1 MEDLDKTL
9 DIMETDKCTSLLQEN
24 SVRTKKNN
32 IKFTKLNKKNSQ
44 EHLDAQIVSY
54 ERLVRNLIKQ
64 LLNLEKKIRL
74 KYLIP
79 LDEERALK
87 LMGWWNTEVECALED
102 LSKKYRVVHIQRRT
116 VEEFDEKLMAMRA
129 KAKVEIEREVPK
141 LLENLAK
148 EIGSSERFDPKEL
161 SKIYGLDESVLVDLQ
176 VIDPL
181 QKLHESYRKL
191 RDAGFEKQLFKGLED
206 AIRIFVKNIKEV
218 EGIVWS
224 GRSADQR
231 KEYKMNML
239 VALKAGNKKE
249 YVKWNS
255 MQMAVKR
262 LLASLYGVV
271 ALQGFGWEDVDLAAS
286 ITASA
291 REAIREAAFKV
302 EGLE

>member
-74 KYLIP
+74 KYLVP

-102 LSKKYRVVHIQRRT
+102 LSNKYRVVHIQRRT
-116 VEEFDEKLMAMRA
+116 VEEFDAKLMAMRA
-129 KAKVEIEREVPK
+129 KAKFEIEREVPK

-161 SKIYGLDESVLVDLQ
+161 SEIYGLDESVLVDLQ

-181 QKLHESYRKL
+181 QKLHESFRKL
-191 RDAGFEKQLFKGLED
+191 RDAGFEKQLFKGLEE

-231 KEYKMNML
+231 KEYKMKAAKLNINLKEIILNLLSL
-239 VALKAGNKKE
+239 VQQALLPKDRRNSEVISKLKNKLE
-249 YVKWNS
+249 
-255 MQMAVKR
+255 
-262 LLASLYGVV
+262 SL
-271 ALQGFGWEDVDLAAS
+271 
-286 ITASA
+286 
-291 REAIREAAFKV
+291 FKV
-302 EGLE
+302 DSEYDEIISRIKPFFETI

>member
-161 SKIYGLDESVLVDLQ
+161 SEIYGLDESVLVDLQ

-181 QKLHESYRKL
+181 QKLHESFRKL
-191 RDAGFEKQLFKGLED
+191 RDSGFEKQLFKGLED
-206 AIRIFVKNIKEV
+206 AIRIFVKNIKEA

-231 KEYKMNML
+231 KEYKM
-239 VALKAGNKKE
+239 K
-249 YVKWNS
+249 
-255 MQMAVKR
+255 AVKLNINLKEIILS
-262 LLASLYGVV
+262 LLSLVQQ
-271 ALQGFGWEDVDLAAS
+271 ALLPKDRRNSDVISKLK
-286 ITASA
+286 I
-291 REAIREAAFKV
+291 K
-302 EGLE
+302 LESLFQVDSEYDEIISRIKPFFETI

>member
-9 DIMETDKCTSLLQEN
+9 DIMERDKCTSLLQEN

-44 EHLDAQIVSY
+44 EHLDAQLVSY

-64 LLNLEKKIRL
+64 LLVLEKKIRI

-79 LDEERALK
+79 LNEERALK

-102 LSKKYRVVHIQRRT
+102 LSKKYRTVHIQRKT
-116 VEEFDEKLMAMRA
+116 VEEFDAKLMAMRS

-161 SKIYGLDESVLVDLQ
+161 SEIYGLDESVLVDLQ
-176 VIDPL
+176 IIDPL
-181 QKLHESYRKL
+181 QKLHESFRKL
-191 RDAGFEKQLFKGLED
+191 REEGFEKQFFKGLED
-206 AIRIFVKNIKEV
+206 AIRIFVKNIKEA
-218 EGIVWS
+218 ESIVWS

-231 KEYKMNML
+231 KEYKMKAAKLNINLKEIILNLLSL
-239 VALKAGNKKE
+239 VQQALLPKDRRNSDVISKLKNKLESLFQVDSE
-249 YVKWNS
+249 YDEIISRIKP
-255 MQMAVKR
+255 
-262 LLASLYGVV
+262 
-271 ALQGFGWEDVDLAAS
+271 FFET
-286 ITASA
+286 I
-291 REAIREAAFKV
+291 
-302 EGLE
+302 

>member
-116 VEEFDEKLMAMRA
+116 VEEFDAKVIAMKA
-129 KAKVEIEREVPK
+129 KAKVDIEREVPK
-141 LLENLAK
+141 LKENLAK

-161 SKIYGLDESVLVDLQ
+161 SEIYGLDESVLVDLQ

-181 QKLHESYRKL
+181 QKLHESFRKL

-206 AIRIFVKNIKEV
+206 AIRIFVKNIKEA

-231 KEYKMNML
+231 KEYKMKAAKLNINLKEIILNLLSL
-239 VALKAGNKKE
+239 VQQALLPKDRRNNDVISKLKIKLESLFQVDSE
-249 YVKWNS
+249 YDEIISRIKP
-255 MQMAVKR
+255 
-262 LLASLYGVV
+262 
-271 ALQGFGWEDVDLAAS
+271 FFET
-286 ITASA
+286 I
-291 REAIREAAFKV
+291 
-302 EGLE
+302 

>member
-64 LLNLEKKIRL
+64 LLNLEKKIRV

-181 QKLHESYRKL
+181 QKLHESFRKL
-191 RDAGFEKQLFKGLED
+191 RDSGFEKQLFKGLED
-206 AIRIFVKNIKEV
+206 AIRIFVKNIKEA

-231 KEYKMNML
+231 KEYKMKAAKLNINLKEIILNLLSL
-239 VALKAGNKKE
+239 VQQALLPKDRRNNDVISKLKNKLESLFQVDSE
-249 YVKWNS
+249 YDEIISRIKP
-255 MQMAVKR
+255 
-262 LLASLYGVV
+262 
-271 ALQGFGWEDVDLAAS
+271 FFET
-286 ITASA
+286 I
-291 REAIREAAFKV
+291 
-302 EGLE
+302 

>member
-181 QKLHESYRKL
+181 QKLHESFRKL
-191 RDAGFEKQLFKGLED
+191 RDSGFEKQLFKGLED
-206 AIRIFVKNIKEV
+206 AIRIFVKNIKEA

-231 KEYKMNML
+231 KEYKMKAAKLNINLKEIILNLLSL
-239 VALKAGNKKE
+239 VQQALLPKDRRNSDVISKLKIKLESLFQVDSE
-249 YVKWNS
+249 YDEIISRIKP
-255 MQMAVKR
+255 
-262 LLASLYGVV
+262 
-271 ALQGFGWEDVDLAAS
+271 FFET
-286 ITASA
+286 I
-291 REAIREAAFKV
+291 
-302 EGLE
+302 

>member
-74 KYLIP
+74 KYLVP

-116 VEEFDEKLMAMRA
+116 VEEFDAKLMAMRA
-129 KAKVEIEREVPK
+129 KAKFEIEREVPK

-161 SKIYGLDESVLVDLQ
+161 SEIYGLDESVLVDLQ

-181 QKLHESYRKL
+181 QKLHESFRKL
-191 RDAGFEKQLFKGLED
+191 RDAGFEKQLFKGLEE

-231 KEYKMNML
+231 KEYKMKAAKLNINLKEIILNLLSL
-239 VALKAGNKKE
+239 VQQALLPKDRRNSEVISKLKNKLE
-249 YVKWNS
+249 
-255 MQMAVKR
+255 
-262 LLASLYGVV
+262 SL
-271 ALQGFGWEDVDLAAS
+271 
-286 ITASA
+286 
-291 REAIREAAFKV
+291 FKV
-302 EGLE
+302 DSEYDEIISRIKPFFETI

>member
-9 DIMETDKCTSLLQEN
+9 DIMERDKCTSLLQEN

-44 EHLDAQIVSY
+44 EHLDAQLASY

-64 LLNLEKKIRL
+64 LLVLEKKIRI

-79 LDEERALK
+79 LNEERALK

-102 LSKKYRVVHIQRRT
+102 LSKKYRTVHIQRKT
-116 VEEFDEKLMAMRA
+116 VEEFDAKLMVMRS

-161 SKIYGLDESVLVDLQ
+161 SEIYGLDESVLVDLQ
-176 VIDPL
+176 IIDPL
-181 QKLHESYRKL
+181 QKLHESFRKL
-191 RDAGFEKQLFKGLED
+191 REEGFEKQLFNGLEN
-206 AIRIFVKNIKEV
+206 AIRIFVKNIKEA

-231 KEYKMNML
+231 KEYKMKAAKLNINLKEIILNLLSL
-239 VALKAGNKKE
+239 VQQALLPKDRRNSDVISKLKNKLENLFQVDSE
-249 YVKWNS
+249 YDEIISKI
-255 MQMAVKR
+255 KPFFET
-262 LLASLYGVV
+262 L
-271 ALQGFGWEDVDLAAS
+271 
-286 ITASA
+286 
-291 REAIREAAFKV
+291 
-302 EGLE
+302 

>member
-9 DIMETDKCTSLLQEN
+9 DIMERDKCTSLLQEN

-44 EHLDAQIVSY
+44 EHLDAQLVSY

-64 LLNLEKKIRL
+64 LLILEKKIRI

-102 LSKKYRVVHIQRRT
+102 LIKKYRAVHIQRRT
-116 VEEFDEKLMAMRA
+116 VEEFDAKLMAMRA
-129 KAKVEIEREVPK
+129 NAKVEIEREVPK

-161 SKIYGLDESVLVDLQ
+161 SDIYGLDESVLVDLQ

-181 QKLHESYRKL
+181 QKLHESFRKL
-191 RDAGFEKQLFKGLED
+191 REEGFEKQLFKGLED

-231 KEYKMNML
+231 KEYKMKAAKLNINLKDIILNLLSL
-239 VALKAGNKKE
+239 VQQALLPKDRRNSDVISKLKNKLESLFQVDSE
-249 YVKWNS
+249 YDEIISRIKP
-255 MQMAVKR
+255 
-262 LLASLYGVV
+262 
-271 ALQGFGWEDVDLAAS
+271 FFET
-286 ITASA
+286 I
-291 REAIREAAFKV
+291 
-302 EGLE
+302 

>member
-9 DIMETDKCTSLLQEN
+9 DIMERDKCTSLLQEN

-44 EHLDAQIVSY
+44 EHLDAQLVSY

-64 LLNLEKKIRL
+64 LLILEKKIRI

-102 LSKKYRVVHIQRRT
+102 LIKKYRAVHIQRRT
-116 VEEFDEKLMAMRA
+116 VEEFDAKLMAMRA
-129 KAKVEIEREVPK
+129 NAKVEIEREVPK

-161 SKIYGLDESVLVDLQ
+161 SDIYGLDESVLVDLQ

-181 QKLHESYRKL
+181 QKLHESFRKL
-191 RDAGFEKQLFKGLED
+191 REEGFEKQLFKGLED
-206 AIRIFVKNIKEV
+206 AIRIFVKNIKEA

-231 KEYKMNML
+231 KEYKMKAAKLNINLKDIILNLLSL
-239 VALKAGNKKE
+239 VQQALLPKDRRNSDVISKLKNKLESLFQVDSE
-249 YVKWNS
+249 YDEIISRIKP
-255 MQMAVKR
+255 
-262 LLASLYGVV
+262 
-271 ALQGFGWEDVDLAAS
+271 FFET
-286 ITASA
+286 I
-291 REAIREAAFKV
+291 
-302 EGLE
+302 

>member
-181 QKLHESYRKL
+181 QKLHESFRKL
-191 RDAGFEKQLFKGLED
+191 RDSGFEKQLFKGLED
-206 AIRIFVKNIKEV
+206 AIRIFVKNIKEA

-231 KEYKMNML
+231 KEYKMKAAKLNINLKEIILNLLSL
-239 VALKAGNKKE
+239 VQQALLPKDRRNNDVISKLKIKLESLFQVDSE
-249 YVKWNS
+249 YDEIISRIKP
-255 MQMAVKR
+255 
-262 LLASLYGVV
+262 
-271 ALQGFGWEDVDLAAS
+271 FFET
-286 ITASA
+286 I
-291 REAIREAAFKV
+291 
-302 EGLE
+302 

>member
-161 SKIYGLDESVLVDLQ
+161 SEIYGLDESVLVDLQ

-181 QKLHESYRKL
+181 QKLHESFRKL

-206 AIRIFVKNIKEV
+206 AIRIFVKNIKEA

-231 KEYKMNML
+231 KEYKMKAAKLNINLKEIILNLLSL
-239 VALKAGNKKE
+239 VQQALLPKDRRNNDVISKLKIKLESLFQVDSE
-249 YVKWNS
+249 YDEIISRIKP
-255 MQMAVKR
+255 
-262 LLASLYGVV
+262 
-271 ALQGFGWEDVDLAAS
+271 FFET
-286 ITASA
+286 I
-291 REAIREAAFKV
+291 
-302 EGLE
+302 

>member
-32 IKFTKLNKKNSQ
+32 IKFTKLNKKHSQ

-102 LSKKYRVVHIQRRT
+102 LSKKYRVVHILRRT
-116 VEEFDEKLMAMRA
+116 VEEFDEKITAMTA
-129 KAKVEIEREVPK
+129 KAKIEIEREVPK

-161 SKIYGLDESVLVDLQ
+161 SEIYGLDESVLVDLQ

-181 QKLHESYRKL
+181 QKLHESFRKL

-206 AIRIFVKNIKEV
+206 AIRIFVKNIKEA
-218 EGIVWS
+218 ESIVWS
-224 GRSADQR
+224 GRSVDQR
-231 KEYKMNML
+231 KEYKMKAAKLNINLKEIILNILSL
-239 VALKAGNKKE
+239 VQQALLPKDRRNSDVIFKLKNKLESLFQVDSE
-249 YVKWNS
+249 YDEIISRIKP
-255 MQMAVKR
+255 
-262 LLASLYGVV
+262 
-271 ALQGFGWEDVDLAAS
+271 FFET
-286 ITASA
+286 I
-291 REAIREAAFKV
+291 
-302 EGLE
+302 

>member
-74 KYLIP
+74 KYLVP

-129 KAKVEIEREVPK
+129 KAKVEIEAEVPK
-141 LLENLAK
+141 LLKNLAK

-161 SKIYGLDESVLVDLQ
+161 SEIYGLDESVLVDLQ

-181 QKLHESYRKL
+181 QKLHESFRKL
-191 RDAGFEKQLFKGLED
+191 KDAGFEKQLFKGLEE
-206 AIRIFVKNIKEV
+206 AIRIFVKNIKEA

-231 KEYKMNML
+231 KEYKMKAAKLNINLKEIILNLLSL
-239 VALKAGNKKE
+239 VQQALLPKDRRNNDVISKLKIKLESLFQVDSE
-249 YVKWNS
+249 YDEIISRIKP
-255 MQMAVKR
+255 
-262 LLASLYGVV
+262 
-271 ALQGFGWEDVDLAAS
+271 FFET
-286 ITASA
+286 I
-291 REAIREAAFKV
+291 
-302 EGLE
+302 

>member
-181 QKLHESYRKL
+181 QKLHESFRKL
-191 RDAGFEKQLFKGLED
+191 RDSGFEKQLFKGLED
-206 AIRIFVKNIKEV
+206 AIRIFVKNIKEA

-231 KEYKMNML
+231 KEYKMKAAKLNINLKEIILNLLSL
-239 VALKAGNKKE
+239 VQQALLPKDRRNNEVISKLKNKLESLFQVDSE
-249 YVKWNS
+249 YDEIISRIKP
-255 MQMAVKR
+255 
-262 LLASLYGVV
+262 
-271 ALQGFGWEDVDLAAS
+271 FFET
-286 ITASA
+286 I
-291 REAIREAAFKV
+291 
-302 EGLE
+302 

>member
-181 QKLHESYRKL
+181 QKLHESFRKL

-206 AIRIFVKNIKEV
+206 AIRIFVKNIKEA

-231 KEYKMNML
+231 KEYKMKAAKLNINLKEIILNLLSL
-239 VALKAGNKKE
+239 VQQALLPKDRRNSDVISKLKIKLESLFQVDSE
-249 YVKWNS
+249 YDEIISRIKP
-255 MQMAVKR
+255 
-262 LLASLYGVV
+262 
-271 ALQGFGWEDVDLAAS
+271 FFET
-286 ITASA
+286 I
-291 REAIREAAFKV
+291 
-302 EGLE
+302 

>member
-161 SKIYGLDESVLVDLQ
+161 SEIYGLDESVLVDLQ

-181 QKLHESYRKL
+181 QKLHESFRKL

-206 AIRIFVKNIKEV
+206 AIRIFVKNIKEA

-231 KEYKMNML
+231 KEYKMKAAKLNINLKEIILNLLSL
-239 VALKAGNKKE
+239 VQQALLPKDRRNSEVISKLEIKLESLFQVDSE
-249 YVKWNS
+249 YDEIISRIKP
-255 MQMAVKR
+255 
-262 LLASLYGVV
+262 
-271 ALQGFGWEDVDLAAS
+271 FFET
-286 ITASA
+286 I
-291 REAIREAAFKV
+291 
-302 EGLE
+302 

>member
-9 DIMETDKCTSLLQEN
+9 DIMERDKCTSLLQEN

-44 EHLDAQIVSY
+44 EHLDAQLVSY

-64 LLNLEKKIRL
+64 LLILEKKIRI

-79 LDEERALK
+79 LNEERALK

-102 LSKKYRVVHIQRRT
+102 LSKKYRTVHIQRKT
-116 VEEFDEKLMAMRA
+116 VEEFDAKLMAMRS

-148 EIGSSERFDPKEL
+148 EIGSSEKFDPKEL
-161 SKIYGLDESVLVDLQ
+161 SEIYGLDESVLVDLQ

-181 QKLHESYRKL
+181 QKLHESFRKL
-191 RDAGFEKQLFKGLED
+191 REEGFEKQLFKGLED

-231 KEYKMNML
+231 KEYKMKAAKLNINLKEIILNLLSL
-239 VALKAGNKKE
+239 VQQALLPKDRRNSDVISKLKNKLENLFQVDSE
-249 YVKWNS
+249 YD
-255 MQMAVKR
+255 
-262 LLASLYGVV
+262 
-271 ALQGFGWEDVDLAAS
+271 E
-286 ITASA
+286 I
-291 REAIREAAFKV
+291 IFKIKPFF
-302 EGLE
+302 ETI

>member
-116 VEEFDEKLMAMRA
+116 VEEFDEKIIAMTA
-129 KAKVEIEREVPK
+129 KAKIEIEREVPK

-148 EIGSSERFDPKEL
+148 EIGSSKRFDPKEL
-161 SKIYGLDESVLVDLQ
+161 SEIYGLDESVLVDLQ

-181 QKLHESYRKL
+181 QKLHESFRKL
-191 RDAGFEKQLFKGLED
+191 RDSGFEKQLFKGLED
-206 AIRIFVKNIKEV
+206 AIRIFVKNIKEA

-231 KEYKMNML
+231 KEYKMKAAKLNINLKEIILNLLSL
-239 VALKAGNKKE
+239 VQQALLPKDRRNSDVISKLKIKLESLFQVDSE
-249 YVKWNS
+249 YDEIISRIKP
-255 MQMAVKR
+255 
-262 LLASLYGVV
+262 
-271 ALQGFGWEDVDLAAS
+271 FFET
-286 ITASA
+286 I
-291 REAIREAAFKV
+291 
-302 EGLE
+302 

>member
-74 KYLIP
+74 KYLVP

-116 VEEFDEKLMAMRA
+116 VEEFDEKVMAMRA
-129 KAKVEIEREVPK
+129 NAKIEIEREVPK

-161 SKIYGLDESVLVDLQ
+161 SEIYGLDESVLVDLQ

-181 QKLHESYRKL
+181 QKLHESFRKL
-191 RDAGFEKQLFKGLED
+191 KDAGFEKQLFKGLEE
-206 AIRIFVKNIKEV
+206 AIRIFVKNIKEA

-231 KEYKMNML
+231 KEYKMKAAKLNINLKEIILNLLSL
-239 VALKAGNKKE
+239 VQQALLPKDRRNSEVISKLKNKLE
-249 YVKWNS
+249 
-255 MQMAVKR
+255 
-262 LLASLYGVV
+262 SL
-271 ALQGFGWEDVDLAAS
+271 
-286 ITASA
+286 
-291 REAIREAAFKV
+291 FKV
-302 EGLE
+302 DSEYDEIISRIKPFFETI

>member
-181 QKLHESYRKL
+181 QKLHESFRKL
-191 RDAGFEKQLFKGLED
+191 RDSGFEKQLFKGLED
-206 AIRIFVKNIKEV
+206 AIRIFVKNIKEA

-231 KEYKMNML
+231 KEYKMKAAKLNINVKEIILNLLSL
-239 VALKAGNKKE
+239 VQQALLPKDRRNSDVISKLKIKLESLFQVDSE
-249 YVKWNS
+249 Y
-255 MQMAVKR
+255 
-262 LLASLYGVV
+262 
-271 ALQGFGWEDVDLAAS
+271 D
-286 ITASA
+286 
-291 REAIREAAFKV
+291 
-302 EGLE
+302 

>member
-161 SKIYGLDESVLVDLQ
+161 SEIYGLDESVLVDLQ

-181 QKLHESYRKL
+181 QKLHESFRKL
-191 RDAGFEKQLFKGLED
+191 RDVGFEKQLFKGLED
-206 AIRIFVKNIKEV
+206 AIRIFVKNIKEA

-231 KEYKMNML
+231 KEYKMKAAKLNINLKEIILNLLSL
-239 VALKAGNKKE
+239 VQQALLPKDRRNSDVISKLKNKLESLFQVDSE
-249 YVKWNS
+249 YDEIISRIKP
-255 MQMAVKR
+255 
-262 LLASLYGVV
+262 
-271 ALQGFGWEDVDLAAS
+271 FFET
-286 ITASA
+286 I
-291 REAIREAAFKV
+291 
-302 EGLE
+302 